1 MVSDRGGSF
10 DFVRE
15 WANVH
20 LRELLREYA
29 PEAFAKLRGDRCPCP
44 IHGGDGP
51 NFSLFSA
58 PDGRGELWRCHSA
71 CNTGGG
77 GVELV
82 QAMTGRPGKAGA
94 VEVLRELAPRA
105 GVSLVAGPTRWPPI
119 WRPAA
124 RPRTFV
130 QTSRPTSAPAP
141 VADDGLAPL
150 RVAGIIPAS
159 PVAVHT
165 AAVRHLTLGAEGA
178 EYLAGRGFD
187 PDAAHAYGFRSLD
200 TRAAWDELEVF
211 LAENFDPAERTAAGL
226 GTRPDLYGTPAL
238 VVPYRTA
245 DGAGYAGIRFRSLWA
260 VLPKD
265 RYRSLKGFTLAVPF
279 NAPALTA
286 SEVHIVEGELNAY
299 TLHLYGL
306 AAVGLDGAGKWR
318 PEWTATLR
326 PVTRLVAWYDTDDA
340 GLTARKKLA
349 DTLAVAFGAEWVAR
363 HARFVTIPVRKDGKK
378 EDANDL
384 HQRGELA
391 PLIAGAKWRTN

>member
-15 WANVH
+15 WANIH

-119 WRPAA
+119 WRPPA

-150 RVAGIIPAS
+150 RVVGIIPAS

-165 AAVRHLTLGAEGA
+165 ATVRHLTLGAEGA
-178 EYLAGRGFD
+178 DYLTGRGFD

-200 TRAAWDELEVF
+200 TRADWDALEVF
-211 LAENFDPAERTAAGL
+211 LAENFDPAERAAAGL

-238 VVPYRTA
+238 MVPYRTA
-245 DGAGYAGIRFRSLWA
+245 DGAGYAGIRLRSLTGKA
-260 VLPKD
+260 
-265 RYRSLKGFTLAVPF
+265 YRSLAGFTLPVPF

-286 SEVHIVEGELNAY
+286 PEVHIVEGELNAY

-326 PVTRLVAWYDTDDA
+326 QAARVVAWYDTDDA
-340 GLTARKKLA
+340 GGAGRRKLA
-349 DTLAVAFGAEWVAR
+349 DTLAVAFGWDWVHRTAR
-363 HARFVTIPVRKDGKK
+363 TVTIPKRAGCK
-378 EDANDL
+378 DANDL

-391 PLIAGAKWRTN
+391 PLIAGAEWRTN